1 MIRGFDVIVGGNWAG
16 KMVTVKLCNYAVN
29 RQKEMEMHRRTF
41 ICMIILPIITLRH
54 AEYHELMKNS
64 SPT

>member
-1 MIRGFDVIVGGNWAG
+1 
-16 KMVTVKLCNYAVN
+16 MVTVKLCNYAVK

-41 ICMIILPIITLRH
+41 ICIIILPIIALRH

-64 SPT
+64 SAK